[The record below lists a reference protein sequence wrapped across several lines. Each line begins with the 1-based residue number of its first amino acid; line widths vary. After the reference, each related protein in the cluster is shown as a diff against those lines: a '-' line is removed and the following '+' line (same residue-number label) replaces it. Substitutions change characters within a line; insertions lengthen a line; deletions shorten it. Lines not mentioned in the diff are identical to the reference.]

1 MSVSVL
7 VGSEHAGFNEAVLLR
22 MLAQEL
28 SIDKETINQ
37 WQKGNDKS
45 GDGRSKEEGEKSE
58 RQKLGKLSETVF
70 SEPLH
75 NTMWVWAYWAKMQSV
90 QMNKC
95 TNLEYNM
102 GCEAQ

>member
-70 SEPLH
+70 SLWAITQH
-75 NTMWVWAYWAKMQSV
+75 NVGVSLLGQNAISADE
-90 QMNKC
+90 QMH
-95 TNLEYNM
+95 
-102 GCEAQ
+102 QPWI